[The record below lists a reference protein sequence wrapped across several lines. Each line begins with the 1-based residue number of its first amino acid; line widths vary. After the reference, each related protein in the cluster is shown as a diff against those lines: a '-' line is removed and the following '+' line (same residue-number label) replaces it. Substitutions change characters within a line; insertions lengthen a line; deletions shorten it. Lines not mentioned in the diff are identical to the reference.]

1 MVHNDEDA
9 LDLVFHALA
18 DRTRRDILTR
28 LAAGELNISELA
40 LSYDMSLTAV
50 SKHIK
55 VLEKAGLVST
65 TKEGRV
71 HRCTMQF
78 EPLEAASDQIAYYK
92 QFWERQLDGL
102 DRFVSDARKRRKEN
116 KNDRTKND

>member
-1 MVHNDEDA
+1 MPNQSTKWLTLAGVREILNHMVDNDDES

-18 DRTRRDILTR
+18 DKTRRDILNR
-28 LAAGELNISELA
+28 LATGELIISELA
-40 LSYDMSLTAV
+40 QSYDMSLTAV

-55 VLEKAGLVST
+55 VLEKAGLLTT

-78 EPLEAASDQIAYYK
+78 EPLQAASDQI
-92 QFWERQLDGL
+92 G
-102 DRFVSDARKRRKEN
+102 
-116 KNDRTKND
+116 

>member
-1 MVHNDEDA
+1 MVHNDEDR

-18 DRTRRDILTR
+18 DRTRRDILKR
-28 LAAGELNISELA
+28 LGSAELIVSELA

-55 VLEKAGLVST
+55 VLETAGLVRT
-65 TKEGRV
+65 TKTGRV

-78 EPLEAASDQIAYYK
+78 EPLEVVGDQIAFYK
-92 QFWERQLDGL
+92 QFWERRLDGL
-102 DRFVSDARKRRKEN
+102 EKHVKDAKK
-116 KNDRTKND
+116 RTKEYINERTKID